1 MKRMKRR
8 LPFMT
13 DKGIELFDVG
23 EIDIEEQIVE
33 ENVLDMDFVS
43 VEVELSDSVI
53 LQLALIAHK
62 RDITLNQL
70 CNDILREYEE
80 RN

>member
-1 MKRMKRR
+1 
-8 LPFMT
+8 MT

-23 EIDIEEQIVE
+23 EIDIEEQIVGE
-33 ENVLDMDFVS
+33 RILDKDFVS

-62 RDITLNQL
+62 RNLTMNQL
-70 CNDILREYEE
+70 CNDILRECIEKVN
-80 RN
+80 R

>member
-1 MKRMKRR
+1 MKRR

-23 EIDIEEQIVE
+23 GINIEEQIVGE
-33 ENVLDMDFVS
+33 RILDKDFVS

-53 LQLALIAHK
+53 L
-62 RDITLNQL
+62 
-70 CNDILREYEE
+70 
-80 RN
+80 